1 MSTNRLTTTALA
13 ALALGLAACAPTTTP
28 LASPSPAASQP
39 ADPATPTPSPTAVDT
54 TTSAVPTEPASSVP
68 SETAEPP
75 SATDL
80 PSMAPADGDLPGAA
94 ACYDESGQNRTLDPG
109 VEIEKGAVKAWL
121 CGDAPGGYGSI
132 GPMEPLL
139 TDVDAILDD
148 FAALPDK
155 TDGQGP
161 QEAAGVYRVVFEYA
175 DGSLKVLEGDAQAE
189 GPVWA
194 GEAEKVGGSDFL
206 NQVRGRWLDQRLAV
220 GGPDEEALIHSM
232 ACPAPDHY
240 LVAHP
245 LEDVLAGWICDASS
259 AEVWQSALEP
269 SLAQQIAG
277 EIRDNS
283 TPVDGNL
290 PITDVSVSLMVPW
303 GEATPLRMLTNEPGF
318 LWVSEQGA
326 MQYQPSADVER
337 EIASLLNA

>member
-1 MSTNRLTTTALA
+1 MVEGRSKQAFKTWLADRPQEWRDGVEVVAMDGFTGFKTA
-13 ALALGLAACAPTTTP
+13 
-28 LASPSPAASQP
+28 
-39 ADPATPTPSPTAVDT
+39 AV
-54 TTSAVPTEPASSVP
+54 E
-68 SETAEPP
+68 E
-75 SATDL
+75 L
-80 PSMAPADGDLPGAA
+80 PDVV
-94 ACYDESGQNRTLDPG
+94 TVLDPFHVTRLAG
-109 VEIEKGAVKAWL
+109 EALDECRRRVQQAI
-121 CGDAPGGYGSI
+121 CGHRGR
-132 GPMEPLL
+132 
-139 TDVDAILDD
+139 
-148 FAALPDK
+148 
-155 TDGQGP
+155 
-161 QEAAGVYRVVFEYA
+161 AAGVYRVVFEYA

-220 GGPDEEALIHSM
+220 GGPDEEAIIHSM

-290 PITDVSVSLMVPW
+290 PITDVSVSLMVSW
-303 GEATPLRMLTNEPGF
+303 GEATALRMLTNEPGF